1 MLVEF
6 QKTLNDSEISN
17 RFVKHFSSVADKID
31 SRISSRNNNDISKY
45 LLNRQIN
52 TFYLS
57 QITPLEIED
66 AIVHLKDNGCGL
78 YNFSTD
84 LLINVKSDISTTLA
98 NVFNLCTDQGYFP
111 DELKTGCITPVYKKG
126 DKSDVSNYR
135 PVCSL
140 SPFSKIFERIIYIRM
155 LKFIDRYDLLS
166 NTQF

>member
-1 MLVEF
+1 MVEF

-17 RFVKHFSSVADKID
+17 RFVNHFSSVADKID
-31 SRISSRNNNDISKY
+31 SGISSRNNNDISKY

-66 AIVHLKDNGCGL
+66 TIVHLKDNGCGL

-98 NVFNLCTDQGYFP
+98 
-111 DELKTGCITPVYKKG
+111 
-126 DKSDVSNYR
+126 
-135 PVCSL
+135 
-140 SPFSKIFERIIYIRM
+140 
-155 LKFIDRYDLLS
+155 
-166 NTQF
+166 